1 MKRPLLVLIAF
12 AMLAACG
19 GETSI
24 SPKSVA
30 GIMPSAADAPAGT
43 NIDTTNVGAVT
54 LDEFV
59 SDTGVRER
67 LSTFGFRLAYVSSFM
82 SPNFVADKA
91 TAPLGTAFYGTSAI
105 LLRDE
110 EAAAGAFAYYR
121 ERLQARA
128 KDFNAFVLDEE
139 LGTEAFAFRFSSL
152 DDTPLPG
159 MAMLFRFGN
168 ALFSVVG
175 VGNPGPDPAV
185 TRALATEIAGRAE
198 AAA

>member
-1 MKRPLLVLIAF
+1 MVV
-12 AMLAACG
+12 ACG

-24 SPKSVA
+24 APKSVA
-30 GIMPSAADAPAGT
+30 GIMPSASDAPAGT
-43 NIDTTNVGAVT
+43 NIDTPNVGPRT
-54 LDEFV
+54 LDEFI
-59 SDTGVRER
+59 SDAGVRER
-67 LSTFGFRLAYVSSFM
+67 LATFGFRLAYLSSFM

-91 TAPLGTAFYGTSAI
+91 KAPLGTAFYGTSAI
-105 LLRDE
+105 LVRDE
-110 EAAAGAFAYYR
+110 EAAAGALAYYR
-121 ERLQARA
+121 ARLQARA

-159 MAMLFRFGN
+159 LAMLFRVGN

-185 TRALATEIAGRAE
+185 TRALARKIAERAE

>member
-1 MKRPLLVLIAF
+1 MVTAL

-19 GETSI
+19 GEPRI
-24 SPKSVA
+24 VPDSVVR
-30 GIMPSAADAPAGT
+30 IMPSAADAPAGT
-43 NIDTTNVGAVT
+43 NIDTTNVGPKT

-59 SDTGVRER
+59 SDSGVRDR
-67 LSTFGFRLAYVSSFM
+67 LRTFGFRLAYLSSFK
-82 SPNFVADKA
+82 SPNFVPDKA
-91 TAPLGTAFYGTSAI
+91 KAPLGTAFYGTSAI

-110 EAAAGAFAYYR
+110 EAAAGALAYYR
-121 ERLQARA
+121 DRLQARA
-128 KDFNAFVLDEE
+128 KDFSAFVLDEE
-139 LGTEAFAFRFSSL
+139 LGSEAFAFRFSSL

-159 MAMLFRFGN
+159 MAMLFRLGN

-185 TRALATEIAGRAE
+185 TRALATKIAGRAE